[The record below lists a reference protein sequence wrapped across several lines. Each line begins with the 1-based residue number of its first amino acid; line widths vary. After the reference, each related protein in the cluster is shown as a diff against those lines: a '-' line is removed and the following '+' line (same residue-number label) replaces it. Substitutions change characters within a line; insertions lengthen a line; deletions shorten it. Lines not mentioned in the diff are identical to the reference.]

1 MTIKEYRT
9 RVAVGSD
16 LFRAHPGVDF
26 VRWSVEVSELF
37 VSILFCSALCDSVS
51 NNGVLEIYHNPSYVD
66 KSGGGL
72 CSAVLFQNGCQK
84 RTLRVQLCRK
94 SDFVFHENNRT
105 TQAPN
110 FNIYFLYEF

>member
-66 KSGGGL
+66 KSGGGVMF
-72 CSAVLFQNGCQK
+72 CCIVSK
-84 RTLRVQLCRK
+84 RVSETDSSCPTV
-94 SDFVFHENNRT
+94 
-105 TQAPN
+105 
-110 FNIYFLYEF
+110 